1 MLLAKTEYSKLS
13 QEKGTETPF
22 PLTKIKYETVKSES
36 GQVVAKSC
44 MNIKKE
50 QSNIDGDFF

>member
-1 MLLAKTEYSKLS
+1 MLIAKRLS

-44 MNIKKE
+44 TNVKKE
-50 QSNIDGDFF
+50 RNIIEGDFF